1 MNLALFRVGV
11 PRRDD
16 DSKCRPF
23 DLKVLDLDILLEI
36 NPNGQ
41 VIVKLWFPSFFYQPL
56 LLQQQTVLTL
66 GALDLSV
73 LNATK
78 GGTKETFF
86 NLTAPHSLV
95 CTPVKPAAR
104 IKVLQFQ

>member
-1 MNLALFRVGV
+1 MNLAFFRVGV

-16 DSKCRPF
+16 DLKCRPF

-41 VIVKLWFPSFFYQPL
+41 VIITLWFSSFFIPTGS

-66 GALDLSV
+66 GALDLYV
-73 LNATK
+73 LNTTK

-95 CTPVKPAAR
+95 CINPSQKKSLLR
-104 IKVLQFQ
+104 F